1 MSSKTCIGE
10 FTAVELLELYR
21 RHELSPLE
29 VIDDVLARIDQHNP
43 AVNAYCHVDGEGA
56 RAAARASE
64 QRWQRNEPCGRLD
77 GVPASIK
84 DLTLTRGMPT
94 RKGSL
99 TSSATGPWDT
109 DAPFTAFMREAGA
122 VLVGKTTTPEFGW
135 KGVTDNPLYGITRNP
150 WNTRM
155 TAGGSSGGAAA
166 AAALNL
172 GVLHQGSDAGGS
184 IRIPCALTGTFG
196 IKPTFGYVPQWPAS
210 AMTLLSHLGPM
221 TRTVEDAALM
231 LDCVAR
237 PDPRDGLTGAPRQVP
252 WLHPAQDLGGL
263 RIAFSADFGYVRV
276 DPQIQALVAQ
286 AVERL
291 SRLGARVEAI
301 DPGFDNPLECFNT
314 LWFAGAARLA
324 SQFSSEQLALLDPGL
339 RKIAEQ
345 GAQISLT
352 DYTRALEARAE
363 LVARMNAFHQQY
375 DVLVSPMLPLVAFE
389 AGHNVPPDSDYA
401 QWMDWTPFSY
411 PFNLT
416 QQPAASVPCGFT
428 REGLPVG
435 LQVVAGRFADEQ
447 VMRVCQVYE
456 RHYPTRHLQAPI
468 VG

>member
-1 MSSKTCIGE
+1 MTGKTAIGE
-10 FTAVELLELYR
+10 LTAVELLELFR
-21 RHELSPLE
+21 QRQLSPVE
-29 VIDDVLARIDQHNP
+29 VVDDVLARIDRHNP

-64 QRWQRNEPCGRLD
+64 QRWQRGEPCGRLD

-99 TSSATGPWDT
+99 TTSAAGPWEV
-109 DAPFTAFMREAGA
+109 DAPFSAFMLEAGA

-150 WNTRM
+150 WDTRL

-172 GVLHQGSDAGGS
+172 
-184 IRIPCALTGTFG
+184 PCAFTGTFG

-221 TRTVEDAALM
+221 TRTVDDAVLM

-237 PDPRDGLTGAPRQVP
+237 LDPRDGLAGAPRQVP
-252 WLHPAQDLGGL
+252 WLSDDQDLSGL
-263 RIAFSADFGYVRV
+263 RIAYSADFGYVKV
-276 DPQIQALVAQ
+276 DPQIQALTAQ
-286 AVERL
+286 AVQRL
-291 SRLGARVEAI
+291 ARLGAQVEEV
-301 DPGFDNPLECFNT
+301 DPGFADPLDTFNT

-324 SQFSSEQLALLDPGL
+324 SQLSPAQRDLLDPGL
-339 RKIAEQ
+339 RWIAER
-345 GAQISLT
+345 GADISLSQ
-352 DYTRALEARAE
+352 YTEALEARAE
-363 LVARMNAFHQQY
+363 LVARMNAFHQRY
-375 DVLVSPMLPLVAFE
+375 DVLVSPMMPLVAFE
-389 AGHNVPPDSDYA
+389 AGHNVPPGSGMG
-401 QWMDWTPFSY
+401 QWMEWTPFSY

-447 VMRVCQVYE
+447 VLRVCKVYE
-456 RHYPTRHLQAPI
+456 QHYPSRHLQAPV

>member
-1 MSSKTCIGE
+1 MTGRTAIGE
-10 FTAVELLELYR
+10 LGAVELLQLYR
-21 RHELSPLE
+21 QRQLSPVE
-29 VIDDVLARIDQHNP
+29 VIDDVLTRIDRHNR

-56 RAAARASE
+56 RLAARASE
-64 QRWQRNEPCGRLD
+64 QRWQRGEPCGALD

-84 DLTLTRGMPT
+84 DLTQTRGMPT

-99 TSSATGPWDT
+99 TTSAAGPWEV

-150 WNTRM
+150 WDTRL

-184 IRIPCALTGTFG
+184 IRIPCAFTGTFG

-221 TRTVEDAALM
+221 TRTVDDAVLM
-231 LDCVAR
+231 LDAVAR
-237 PDPRDGLTGAPRQVP
+237 PDPRDGLAGAPRQAP
-252 WLHPAQDLGGL
+252 WLAGDLDLSGL
-263 RIAFSADFGYVRV
+263 RIAYSAALGYVQV
-276 DPQIQALVAQ
+276 DPQIQALTAQ
-286 AVERL
+286 AVLRL
-291 SRLGARVEAI
+291 ARLGAQVEEV
-301 DPGFDNPLECFNT
+301 DPGFADPLDTFNT

-324 SQFSSEQLALLDPGL
+324 SQLSAAQRELLDPGL
-339 RKIAEQ
+339 RWIAER
-345 GAQISLT
+345 GADISLQQ
-352 DYTRALEARAE
+352 YTEALEARAE
-363 LVARMNAFHQQY
+363 LVARMNAFHQRY
-375 DVLVSPMLPLVAFE
+375 DVLVTPMMPLVAFE
-389 AGHNVPPDSDYA
+389 AGHNVPPGSGLA
-401 QWMDWTPFSY
+401 QWMEWTPFSY

-447 VMRVCQVYE
+447 VLRVCKVYE
-456 RHYPTRHLQAPI
+456 QHYPSRHLQAPNI
-468 VG
+468 R